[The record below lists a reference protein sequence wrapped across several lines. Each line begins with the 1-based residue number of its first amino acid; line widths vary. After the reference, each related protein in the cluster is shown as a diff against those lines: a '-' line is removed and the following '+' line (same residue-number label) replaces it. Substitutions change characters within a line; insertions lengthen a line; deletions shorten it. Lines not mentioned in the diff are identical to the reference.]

1 MERGAGDVA
10 MRGGGGLEPFS
21 DSIAAV
27 FARLGA
33 PDPVTVFKIIEE
45 WESLAGK
52 PWVGRSKPLYVRG
65 RTLVVE
71 AFSPSMIA
79 FLRYGESGLLEAIGD
94 RFGDSAVDAV
104 EVVAPGRG

>member
-1 MERGAGDVA
+1 MRGA
-10 MRGGGGLEPFS
+10 GGLEPFS
-21 DSIAAV
+21 DSVTAV
-27 FARLGA
+27 FGRLGLA
-33 PDPVTVFKIIEE
+33 DPQMVFKIVEE

-52 PWVGRSKPLYVRG
+52 PWAGRSKPLYVRG

-71 AFSPSMIA
+71 ASSPSMIA
-79 FLRYGESGLLEAIGD
+79 FLRYGEAALLEAISD